1 MSGQPSDIQAEALR
15 DEAVAWLVRVQS
27 DASTAEDWIALA
39 DWLEGS
45 DERQAAFD
53 AVEALSARIE
63 QDAADLARGTAE
75 PMGQVIAF
83 TPRKARPASRAGRRQ
98 VWGGLIAASLVLL
111 AGPVV
116 WQASLGT
123 PVTYSTAP
131 GETREVT
138 LSDGSHIHM
147 AAASALTARIGWRAR
162 RVSMASAEATFDVAH
177 DAKKPFLISVGDQQ
191 VKVVGTE
198 FNIRHYDDQV
208 VVTVRRGI
216 VEVRQPDL
224 GATPVARLTVGQQ
237 LSHRVGA
244 PTSRQTRVNPA
255 VAFAWTEGRLI
266 CEDRPLSQIVADL
279 NRRYGARI
287 QVSAAAGRKR
297 FSGVLSLDD
306 QDQVVRRLADYLSL
320 TVERREGT
328 VLLR

>member
-1 MSGQPSDIQAEALR
+1 MSGQPLSPDAEALR
-15 DEAVAWLVRVQS
+15 DEAIAWLVRVQS
-27 DASTAEDWIALA
+27 DAATGDDWAALA
-39 DWLEGS
+39 DWLDGS
-45 DERQAAFD
+45 DARQAAF
-53 AVEALSARIE
+53 EAAEQLSAVLDA
-63 QDAADLARGTAE
+63 DAAAIARGIAE

-83 TPRKARPASRAGRRQ
+83 RPRKTAPVVSRP
-98 VWGGLIAASLVLL
+98 VWGALIAASLVLL

-138 LSDGSHIHM
+138 LSDGSHIHL
-147 AAASALTARIGWRAR
+147 AAASELTARIGWRAR

-177 DAKKPFLISVGDQQ
+177 DPNKPFLISVGDQQ

-198 FNIRHYDDQV
+198 FNIRHYADQV

-216 VEVRQPDL
+216 VEVRQPKL
-224 GATPVARLTVGQQ
+224 GALPVARLTVGQQ

-266 CEDRPLSQIVADL
+266 CEDRPLSEIVADL
-279 NRRYGARI
+279 NRRYASRI
-287 QVSAAAGRKR
+287 QVSGAAGRKR
-297 FSGVLSLDD
+297 FSGVLTLDD

>member
-1 MSGQPSDIQAEALR
+1 MSGQPLSPDVEALR

-27 DASTAEDWIALA
+27 DAATGDDWAALA
-39 DWLEGS
+39 DWLDGS
-45 DERQAAFD
+45 DARQAAFD
-53 AVEALSARIE
+53 AAEQLSVALDE
-63 QDAADLARGTAE
+63 DAAAIARGIAE
-75 PMGQVIAF
+75 PTGQVIAF
-83 TPRKARPASRAGRRQ
+83 RPRKATAIPRP
-98 VWGGLIAASLVLL
+98 VWGALIAASLVLL

-116 WQASLGT
+116 WQTSLGT
-123 PVTYSTAP
+123 PVSYSTAP

-138 LSDGSHIHM
+138 LSDGSRIHL
-147 AAASALTARIGWRAR
+147 AAASELTARIGWRAR

-177 DAKKPFLISVGDQQ
+177 DPNKPFLISVGDQQ

-216 VEVRQPDL
+216 VEVRQPEL
-224 GATPVARLTVGQQ
+224 GGTPVARLTVGDQ

-266 CEDRPLSQIVADL
+266 CEDRPLSDIVADL
-279 NRRYGARI
+279 NRHYATPI

-297 FSGVLSLDD
+297 FSGVLALDD
-306 QDQVVRRLADYLSL
+306 QDQVVRRLAGYLSL
-320 TVERREGT
+320 TVERRGEA

>member
-1 MSGQPSDIQAEALR
+1 MSGQTPDLQAEALR
-15 DEAVAWLVRVQS
+15 DQAVAWLVRVQS

-39 DWLEGS
+39 DWLEES
-45 DERQAAFD
+45 EDRQAAF
-53 AVEALSARIE
+53 AEVEQLSAQIE
-63 QDAADLARGTAE
+63 QDAALAPRAGG
-75 PMGQVIAF
+75 PKGKVIAF
-83 TPRKARPASRAGRRQ
+83 EPRPRPARRPMPRQ
-98 VWGGLIAASLVLL
+98 VWGALIAASLVLL
-111 AGPVV
+111 AGPVL

-123 PVTYSTAP
+123 PVTFRTAP
-131 GETREVT
+131 GETREII
-138 LSDGSHIHM
+138 LSDGSHIRL
-147 AAASALTARIGWRAR
+147 AAASELTARIGWRAR
-162 RVSMASAEATFDVAH
+162 RVTMASAEATFDVAH
-177 DAKKPFLISVGDQQ
+177 DPKKPFLIAVGDQQ

-198 FNIRHYDDQV
+198 FNIRHFDDRV

-224 GATPVARLTVGQQ
+224 GPAPVARLTVGDQ

-244 PTSRQTRVNPA
+244 PTSRQARVDPA

-266 CEDRPLSQIVADL
+266 CQDQPLSEIVADL
-279 NRRYGARI
+279 NRRYATPI

-297 FSGVLSLDD
+297 FSGVLTLDD